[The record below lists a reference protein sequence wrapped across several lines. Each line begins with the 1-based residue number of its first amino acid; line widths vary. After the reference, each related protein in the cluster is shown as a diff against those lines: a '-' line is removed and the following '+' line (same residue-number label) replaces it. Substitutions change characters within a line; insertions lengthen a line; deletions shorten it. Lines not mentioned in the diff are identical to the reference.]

1 MNNFNLTIKS
11 GSGKFS
17 KLDKL
22 YRDFAINSIN
32 NSEEEYLDRWE
43 VYNVIMNELIKIGV
57 ETTTTWINA
66 RSVSEKKESSPSSS
80 GLNTLEP
87 ACLSGHTDVL
97 SGNPLCSSPPP
108 PQDPHPDLPSR
119 PSRIARRWSL

>member
-43 VYNVIMNELIKIGV
+43 VYNVIMNELIKIGEYTYFEEV
-57 ETTTTWINA
+57 KYRITDGENPNLVMLEMINKFFTN
-66 RSVSEKKESSPSSS
+66 SNLFFVLKSIIESFIEDDCV
-80 GLNTLEP
+80 N
-87 ACLSGHTDVL
+87 
-97 SGNPLCSSPPP
+97 
-108 PQDPHPDLPSR
+108 R
-119 PSRIARRWSL
+119 FM